1 MRTLYIECNMG
12 AAGDMLMSAL
22 YELMDEEQKE
32 EFLKRMNGLGLPG
45 VRITPRK
52 SSTCGISGTH
62 MEVTV
67 YGEEERE
74 PGGEHAGPHTDH
86 HGHEHAEL
94 HADHYGHEH
103 AEPHPGH
110 HGHGHEEMHG
120 DHHGHDHTGH
130 AGHHHHADP
139 LHIAE
144 LIGGL
149 DLPEEVRDN
158 AGKVYDAIADAEA
171 KAHGCPVEQV
181 HFHEVGALDAVADV
195 TGVCY
200 AIYLLRPERIVASPV
215 HVGSGTVRCA
225 HGIMPVPAPA
235 TANLL
240 ADVPM
245 YGGNIRGELCTPTGA
260 ALLVHFA
267 DSFGDMPVM
276 SKTSVGIGVG
286 TKEFEQANCVRVFLG
301 EAQSMKETNATE
313 TIGETAEEQF
323 QDVAAGNGRIA
334 ELVCNID
341 DMTPEALA
349 FAKARLIELGALDAY
364 TVAGT
369 MKKGRPGW
377 ELTVL
382 CETGRID
389 ETAKNIMRE
398 TTTNGVRVR
407 ICEKYF
413 LTPGIET
420 VQTECGQVRIKTA
433 EGFGIRHE
441 KPEYEDTA
449 AHAKKAQM
457 SYREAYEHI
466 ISLRNE
472 QARKEQDENGQD
484 KGADQRGAQR

>member
-1 MRTLYIECNMG
+1 MRTLYIECRMG

-22 YELMDEEQKE
+22 YELMDEEQKK
-32 EFLKRMNGLGLPG
+32 EFLERMNGLGLPG
-45 VRITPRK
+45 VKITSRK

-67 YGEEERE
+67 YGEEEH
-74 PGGEHAGPHTDH
+74 EHE
-86 HGHEHAEL
+86 HGHEH
-94 HADHYGHEH
+94 GHG
-103 AEPHPGH
+103 EPHPGH

-120 DHHGHDHTGH
+120 DHHGHEHGGTHPG
-130 AGHHHHADP
+130 HHHADP
-139 LHIAE
+139 LHISE

-149 DLPEEVRDN
+149 DLPEKVRAN
-158 AGKVYDAIADAEA
+158 AGQVYDAIADAEA

-200 AIYLLRPERIVASPV
+200 AMYLLKPERIVVSPV

-240 ADVPM
+240 SGVPM
-245 YGGNIRGELCTPTGA
+245 YGGSIQGELCTPTGA

-276 SKTSVGIGVG
+276 SGTDVGIGIG
-286 TKEFEQANCVRVFLG
+286 TKEFDQANCVRIFLG
-301 EAQSMKETNATE
+301 EEISGTN
-313 TIGETAEEQF
+313 
-323 QDVAAGNGRIA
+323 VKKSGNGEIA

-349 FAKARLIELGALDAY
+349 FAAARLIELGALDVY

-382 CETGRID
+382 CETDRID

-407 ICEKYF
+407 LCEKYF

-420 VQTECGQVRIKTA
+420 IQTERGKVRIKTA

-449 AHAKKAQM
+449 ACARKEQI
-457 SYREAYEHI
+457 SYREAYEQV
-466 ISLRNE
+466 L
-472 QARKEQDENGQD
+472 ALRKEQAGKTEQG
-484 KGADQRGAQR
+484 GDQ

>member
-22 YELMDEEQKE
+22 YELMDETQKE

-45 VRITPRK
+45 VSITPREAV
-52 SSTCGISGTH
+52 TCGISGTH

-67 YGEEERE
+67 YGAEEHE
-74 PGGEHAGPHTDH
+74 PGDDQAGLHGDH
-86 HGHEHAEL
+86 HGYEHGEPL
-94 HADHYGHEH
+94 HGC
-103 AEPHPGH
+103 
-110 HGHGHEEMHG
+110 HGHGHGEMHG
-120 DHHGHDHTGH
+120 DHHGQEHGGTHPG
-130 AGHHHHADP
+130 HHHADP

-144 LIGGL
+144 LIAGL
-149 DLPEEVRDN
+149 DLPEEVRAN
-158 AGKVYDAIADAEA
+158 AGQVYDAIAGAEA

-200 AIYLLRPERIVASPV
+200 AIYLLQPERIVASPV

-245 YGGNIRGELCTPTGA
+245 YGGSIRGELCTPTGA

-267 DSFGDMPVM
+267 DSFGDMPVI

-301 EAQSMKETNATE
+301 EAQSMKETDETE
-313 TIGETAEEQF
+313 TAGETTEKQF
-323 QDVAAGNGRIA
+323 KDAAAGNGRIA

-349 FAKARLIELGALDAY
+349 FATARLIELGALDAY

-382 CETGRID
+382 CETDRTD

-413 LTPGIET
+413 LTPGIERIH
-420 VQTECGQVRIKTA
+420 TERGKVRIKTA

-449 AHAKKAQM
+449 ACARKAQIP
-457 SYREAYEHI
+457 YREAYE
-466 ISLRNE
+466 
-472 QARKEQDENGQD
+472 QALMLRKEQTGKTKQGGEQ
-484 KGADQRGAQR
+484 

>member
-1 MRTLYIECNMG
+1 MRTLYIECRMG

-22 YELMDEEQKE
+22 YELMDEEQKK
-32 EFLKRMNGLGLPG
+32 EFLERMNGLGLPG
-45 VRITPRK
+45 VKITSRK

-67 YGEEERE
+67 YGEEEH
-74 PGGEHAGPHTDH
+74 EHE
-86 HGHEHAEL
+86 HGHEH
-94 HADHYGHEH
+94 GHG
-103 AEPHPGH
+103 EPHPGH
-110 HGHGHEEMHG
+110 HGYGHEEMHG
-120 DHHGHDHTGH
+120 DHPG
-130 AGHHHHADP
+130 HHHADP
-139 LHIAE
+139 LHISE

-149 DLPEEVRDN
+149 DLPEEVRAN
-158 AGKVYDAIADAEA
+158 AGQVYDAIADAEA

-200 AIYLLRPERIVASPV
+200 AMYLLKPERIVVSPV

-240 ADVPM
+240 SGVPM
-245 YGGNIRGELCTPTGA
+245 YGGSIQGELCTPTGA

-276 SKTSVGIGVG
+276 SGTDVGIGIG
-286 TKEFEQANCVRVFLG
+286 TKEFDQANCVRIFLG
-301 EAQSMKETNATE
+301 EEISGTN
-313 TIGETAEEQF
+313 
-323 QDVAAGNGRIA
+323 VKKSGNGEIA

-349 FAKARLIELGALDAY
+349 FAAARLIELGALDVY

-382 CETGRID
+382 CETDRID
-389 ETAKNIMRE
+389 ETARNIMRE

-407 ICEKYF
+407 LCEKYF

-420 VQTECGQVRIKTA
+420 IQTERGKVRIKTA

-449 AHAKKAQM
+449 ACARKEQI
-457 SYREAYEHI
+457 SYREAYEQV
-466 ISLRNE
+466 L
-472 QARKEQDENGQD
+472 ALRKEQAGKTEQGGEQ
-484 KGADQRGAQR
+484 

>member
-67 YGEEERE
+67 YGEEEHE
-74 PGGEHAGPHTDH
+74 PGE
-86 HGHEHAEL
+86 EHAEL
-94 HADHYGHEH
+94 
-103 AEPHPGH
+103 
-110 HGHGHEEMHG
+110 
-120 DHHGHDHTGH
+120 H

-144 LIGGL
+144 VIGGL

-200 AIYLLRPERIVASPV
+200 AIYLLRPERIVASPI

-349 FAKARLIELGALDAY
+349 FATARLIELGALDAY

-377 ELTVL
+377 VLTVL
-382 CETGRID
+382 CAPE
-389 ETAKNIMRE
+389 RE
-398 TTTNGVRVR
+398 GELARHVLAQTSTNGLRVR
-407 ICEKYF
+407 RCGKYF
-413 LTPGIET
+413 LAPGASSVDTPWGEIA
-420 VQTECGQVRIKTA
+420 VKTA
-433 EGFGIRHE
+433 EGFSIRRA
-441 KPEYEDTA
+441 KPEYDSVAAAAKQAGLPFSTVWEGTLARLRED
-449 AHAKKAQM
+449 
-457 SYREAYEHI
+457 R
-466 ISLRNE
+466 
-472 QARKEQDENGQD
+472 
-484 KGADQRGAQR
+484 

>member
-1 MRTLYIECNMG
+1 MRTLYIECRMG

-22 YELMDEEQKE
+22 YELMDEEQKK
-32 EFLKRMNGLGLPG
+32 EFLERMNGLGLPG
-45 VRITPRK
+45 VKITSRK

-67 YGEEERE
+67 YGEEEH
-74 PGGEHAGPHTDH
+74 EHE
-86 HGHEHAEL
+86 HGHEH
-94 HADHYGHEH
+94 GHGK
-103 AEPHPGH
+103 PHPGH

-120 DHHGHDHTGH
+120 DHHGHEHGGTHPG
-130 AGHHHHADP
+130 HHHADP
-139 LHIAE
+139 LHISE

-149 DLPEEVRDN
+149 DLPEEVRAN
-158 AGKVYDAIADAEA
+158 AGQVYDAIADAEA

-200 AIYLLRPERIVASPV
+200 AMYLLKPERIVVSPV

-240 ADVPM
+240 SGVPM
-245 YGGNIRGELCTPTGA
+245 YGGSIQGELCTPTGA

-276 SKTSVGIGVG
+276 SGTDVGIGIG
-286 TKEFEQANCVRVFLG
+286 TKEFDQANCVRIFLG
-301 EAQSMKETNATE
+301 EEISGTN
-313 TIGETAEEQF
+313 
-323 QDVAAGNGRIA
+323 VKKSGNGEIA

-349 FAKARLIELGALDAY
+349 FAAARLIELGALDVY

-382 CETGRID
+382 CETDRID

-407 ICEKYF
+407 LCEKYF

-420 VQTECGQVRIKTA
+420 IQTERGKVRIKTA

-449 AHAKKAQM
+449 ACARKEQI
-457 SYREAYEHI
+457 SYREAYEQV
-466 ISLRNE
+466 L
-472 QARKEQDENGQD
+472 ALRKEQAGKTEQGGEQ
-484 KGADQRGAQR
+484 